1 MIVGL
6 KGVVQKLEPM
16 YVEMNVNG
24 VIYGVQMSLNA
35 VSALRQKIDS
45 AQDKQARIICLQ
57 IIREDAHLLFGFC
70 EEVEK
75 STFERLIKISGVG
88 PKVAMAILSTYT
100 PESFARIVFDKDIDA
115 LKRVPGIGAK
125 VAGKILVDIAGFFAQ
140 LIPDQT
146 ALMSNYS
153 GLKHEASLAL
163 SSLGFKGGEIQ
174 KVLRDI
180 EGADVSEIVRE
191 ALKKLA

>member
-6 KGVVQKLEPM
+6 RGVVQKLEPM
-16 YVEMNVNG
+16 YIEMNVNG
-24 VIYGVQMSLNA
+24 VVYGVQMSLNA

-45 AQDKQARIICLQ
+45 EQDRQVQIICSQ
-57 IIREDAHLLFGFC
+57 IIREDVHLLFGFC

-75 STFERLIKISGVG
+75 SAFERLIKISGVG

-100 PESFARIVFDKDIDA
+100 PESFAKIVLDKDIDA

-140 LIPDQT
+140 LIPEQT
-146 ALMSNYS
+146 DSMLGFG

-174 KVLRDI
+174 RVLRDI
-180 EGADVSEIVRE
+180 EGADVSEIVRK